1 MQSQNIRVAD
11 DSLEHMASELVS
23 QFLTFELNQEI
34 YGVNILGIKEIIDYG
49 SITKVPMVSDCI
61 AGVINLRGSVVP
73 VINLASR
80 FSQTS
85 ANRTKKSSVIIVEIT
100 YETEK
105 MEVGIAVDVVNE
117 VIDVRESEIE
127 PSPSFGTK
135 IRSDFISGMAKVKD
149 ELLVMLN
156 VEKVLSVTELSLLES
171 E

>member
-1 MQSQNIRVAD
+1 MQSQKLKVKD
-11 DSLEHMASELVS
+11 DFLEYGATEAVS

-34 YGVNILGIKEIIDYG
+34 YGVDILGIKEIIDYG

-80 FSQTS
+80 FSQAS
-85 ANRTKKSSVIIVEIT
+85 ANKTKKSSVIIIEIT
-100 YETEK
+100 HESQK
-105 MEVGIAVDVVNE
+105 MEIGIVVDVVNE
-117 VIDVRESEIE
+117 VIDVFTDEIE

-149 ELLVMLN
+149 NLLVMLN
-156 VEKVLSVTELSLLES
+156 IEKVLSVNELSLLEN
-171 E
+171 